1 MIEEQAEV
9 IAIEQGNITVE
20 SIVKSTCSGC
30 KQLESCGSGQ
40 IAKAFPQKRT
50 TYTVFPELPVK
61 LGDQVIIGLSEKIL
75 LSAAWQ
81 VYMWPL
87 IGLFI
92 GSFCGQTLVERN
104 LLPHELWALPLAIS
118 GGFFGFSLAKRQQSI
133 SLNQQEWLPTLL
145 KVLPSRKTN
154 LLP

>member
-9 IAIEQGNITVE
+9 TAINHGNITVQ

-30 KQLESCGSGQ
+30 QQLESCGSGQ
-40 IAKAFPQKRT
+40 IAKAFPQKKI
-50 TYTVFPELPVK
+50 TYNLFSDLPVK
-61 LGDQVIIGLSEKIL
+61 VGDKVIIGLSEKLL

-92 GSFCGQTLVERN
+92 GSFIGKILLENN
-104 LLPHELWALPLAIS
+104 LLDHELIALPIALIGS
-118 GGFFGFSLAKRQQSI
+118 FLGFTLAKRQQDKI
-133 SLNQQEWLPTLL
+133 TNEPEWLPTLI
-145 KVLPSRKTN
+145 KVVK
-154 LLP
+154 